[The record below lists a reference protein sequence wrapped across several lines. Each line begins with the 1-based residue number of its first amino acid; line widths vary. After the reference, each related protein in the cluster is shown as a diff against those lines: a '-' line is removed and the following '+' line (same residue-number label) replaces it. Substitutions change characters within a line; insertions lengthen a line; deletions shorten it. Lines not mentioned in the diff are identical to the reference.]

1 MDKKIIFITGA
12 SGGLGEAMAKHFYAL
27 GHQLILHHNENA
39 ISLEE
44 NDQIKHVKADL
55 TDETEIQAMFEEI
68 KVSFDRIDVVINNAG
83 ISKSGISWKTNSDD
97 WSETIALNLTA
108 PFKIVQHTIPLM
120 RKNNWGRII
129 NITSV
134 VAQTGVIGTSAY
146 AASKAGIIGLTK
158 TLSKELIP
166 FNITT
171 NALALGYF
179 DKGMIRDIPTELKE
193 QIIDTIPAKEL
204 GKPEVICKTIEFL
217 MQNEAHYVNG
227 QTINLNGGLFS

>member
-1 MDKKIIFITGA
+1 MDKKIILITGA
-12 SGGLGEAMAKHFYAL
+12 SGGLGEAMAKYFL
-27 GHQLILHHNENA
+27 QQGHQLILHHNENP
-39 ISLEE
+39 IRIEE
-44 NDQIKHVKADL
+44 SKLVTHVKADL
-55 TDETEIQAMFEEI
+55 TDERDLKEMFHKI
-68 KVSFDRIDVVINNAG
+68 KDIVSQIDVLINNAG
-83 ISKSGISWKTNSDD
+83 ISKSSISWKTSSSDWD
-97 WSETIALNLTA
+97 ETIALNLTA
-108 PFKIVQHTIPLM
+108 PFKVAQYSIPLM

-193 QIIDTIPAKEL
+193 QIIDTIPAKAL
-204 GKPEVICKTIEFL
+204 GQPSVICKTIEFL
-217 MQNEAHYVNG
+217 LQNEAHYING

>member
-1 MDKKIIFITGA
+1 MDKKIIFITGT
-12 SGGLGEAMAKHFYAL
+12 SGGLGEAIAKHFLEL
-27 GHQLILHHNENA
+27 GHQLILHHNENP
-39 ISLEE
+39 INLEE
-44 NDQIKHVKADL
+44 NNLVTHVKADL
-55 TDETEIQAMFEEI
+55 TNSDEIQLMFDKI
-68 KVSFDRIDVVINNAG
+68 NDTVGHIDVLINNAG
-83 ISKSGISWKTNSDD
+83 ISKSSISWKTNTDD
-97 WSETIALNLTA
+97 WDETIALNLTA
-108 PFKIVQHTIPLM
+108 PFKLAQHTIPLM

-204 GKPEVICKTIEFL
+204 GQPKVICKTIEFL
-217 MQNEAHYVNG
+217 MQNEANYING

>member
-12 SGGLGEAMAKHFYAL
+12 SGGLGEAIAKYFL
-27 GHQLILHHNENA
+27 QQGHQLILHHNENP
-39 ISLEE
+39 IGIEE
-44 NDQIKHVKADL
+44 SNSVTHVKADL
-55 TDETEIQAMFEEI
+55 TNDEDLQKMFNKI
-68 KVSFDRIDVVINNAG
+68 NNTVSHIDVLINNAG
-83 ISKSGISWKTNSDD
+83 ISKSSISWKTSTQD
-97 WSETIALNLTA
+97 WDETIALNLTA
-108 PFKIVQHTIPLM
+108 PFKIAQRAIPLM

-134 VAQTGVIGTSAY
+134 VAQTGVVGTSAY

-204 GKPEVICKTIEFL
+204 GQPAIICKTIDFL
-217 MQNEAHYVNG
+217 MQNEAHYING
-227 QTINLNGGLFS
+227 QTLNLNGGLFS

>member
-1 MDKKIIFITGA
+1 MGKKIIFITGA
-12 SGGLGEAMAKHFYAL
+12 SGGLGEAIAKYFLKL
-27 GHQLILHHNENA
+27 GHQLILHHNENP
-39 ISLEE
+39 IHIEE
-44 NDQIKHVKADL
+44 NDLVTHVKADL
-55 TDETEIQAMFEEI
+55 TDEKDVQKMFHKI
-68 KVSFDRIDVVINNAG
+68 TSTVSNIDILINNAG
-83 ISKSGISWKTNSDD
+83 ISKSSISWKTSSDD
-97 WSETIALNLTA
+97 WDETIALNLTA
-108 PFKIVQHTIPLM
+108 PFKIAQHTIPLM

-204 GKPEVICKTIEFL
+204 GQPDIICKTIEFL
-217 MQNEAHYVNG
+217 MQNEAHYING

>member
-44 NDQIKHVKADL
+44 NNQIKHVKADL

-68 KVSFDRIDVVINNAG
+68 KTSFDRIDVVINNAG

-193 QIIDTIPAKEL
+193 QIINTIPAKEL
-204 GKPEVICKTIEFL
+204 GQPKVICKTIEFL

>member
-12 SGGLGEAMAKHFYAL
+12 SGGLGEVIAKYFLQL
-27 GHQLILHHNENA
+27 GHQLILHHNENP
-39 ISLEE
+39 INIEE
-44 NDQIKHVKADL
+44 SDSVTHVKADL
-55 TDETEIQAMFEEI
+55 TNDEELQSMFN
-68 KVSFDRIDVVINNAG
+68 KVNNTVSHIDLLVNNAG
-83 ISKSGISWKTNSDD
+83 ISKSSISWKTSSED
-97 WSETIALNLTA
+97 WDETIALNLTA
-108 PFKIVQHTIPLM
+108 PFKIAQHTIPLM

-134 VAQTGVIGTSAY
+134 VAQTGVVGTSAY

-204 GKPEVICKTIEFL
+204 GQPITICKTIEFL
-217 MQNEAHYVNG
+217 MQNEAYYING

>member
-12 SGGLGEAMAKHFYAL
+12 SGGLGEEMAHFFLAL
-27 GHQLILHHNENA
+27 GHQLILHHNEHP
-39 ISLEE
+39 IR
-44 NDQIKHVKADL
+44 IKESANVTHVKADL
-55 TDETEIQAMFEEI
+55 TDDEELQNMFEKI
-68 KVSFDRIDVVINNAG
+68 KGSVSHIDVLINNAG
-83 ISKSGISWKTNSDD
+83 ISKSSISWKTSSHD
-97 WSETIALNLTA
+97 WDKTIALNLTA
-108 PFKIVQHTIPLM
+108 PFKIAQHTIPLM

-204 GKPEVICKTIEFL
+204 GQPKVICKTIEFL
-217 MQNEAHYVNG
+217 MQNEAHYING

>member
-1 MDKKIIFITGA
+1 MDKKIILITGA
-12 SGGLGEAMAKHFYAL
+12 SGGLGEAMANYFFSL
-27 GHQLILHHNENA
+27 GHHLILHHNENPL
-39 ISLEE
+39 SLKES
-44 NDQIKHVKADL
+44 DKVKHVKADL
-55 TDETEIQAMFEEI
+55 TDESELQAMFEEI
-68 KVSFDRIDVVINNAG
+68 KVSFNQIDVVINNAG
-83 ISKSGISWKTNSDD
+83 ISKSNISWKTNKSSWD
-97 WSETIALNLTA
+97 ETIALNLTA
-108 PFKIVQHTIPLM
+108 PFRVIQHATPLM
-120 RKNNWGRII
+120 RENNWGRII

-179 DKGMIRDIPTELKE
+179 DKGMIRDIPAELKE

-204 GKPEVICKTIEFL
+204 GKPQVICKTIEFL

>member
-12 SGGLGEAMAKHFYAL
+12 SGGLGEAMANYFLAL
-27 GHQLILHHNENA
+27 GHQLILHHNEHPIRIDESSNVT
-39 ISLEE
+39 
-44 NDQIKHVKADL
+44 HVKADL
-55 TDETEIQAMFEEI
+55 TDDQELQSMFDKI
-68 KVSFDRIDVVINNAG
+68 KGAVNHIDVLINNAG
-83 ISKSGISWKTNSDD
+83 ISKSSISWKTSSDD
-97 WSETIALNLTA
+97 WDETIALNLTA
-108 PFKIVQHTIPLM
+108 PFKIAQHTIPLM

-193 QIIDTIPAKEL
+193 QIIDTIPSKEL
-204 GKPEVICKTIEFL
+204 GQPKVICKTIEFL
-217 MQNEAHYVNG
+217 MQNEAHYING